1 MVIKFKKIEMMGFRG
16 ALYTVA
22 LNFPNNGEGS
32 IFLYGEGGTGKT
44 TFTEAIEWF
53 YKDEIESLERE
64 FCGKECYFNLRLDA
78 AQNATVAFEF
88 TKSELNDIKTLSR
101 RGVNTHGNGIPE
113 FKNYMQES
121 LKENFIL
128 HYSDLKEFVDDKT
141 KAKKLEHFAKLIGF
155 EKVTETRNVFMQA
168 FNALKDSKEIN
179 EISGQLKEAKRFLT
193 EKLGSEV
200 ISEEIILSYA
210 VRQLNLIKPE
220 FKIEGLS
227 EFPSIVKQLNDLA
240 DTSEISKRKHI
251 LETIKD
257 QLDKSES
264 IWSKPLTEIIEGV
277 KEYKAYLLDAEMI
290 QKESLLK
297 LYSIG
302 KQMLLSAEWTD
313 KEKCPLC
320 GSTIDGK
327 ALIKHLSEEVMRIE
341 SALEKKKTLNTK
353 FESIDSNITNAMA
366 TLKSDTTTINENKN
380 KEKIIEDSKSNLL
393 PLLNK
398 LTSYYQEIQREVK
411 DNFKNLRDIS
421 YNFKPIH
428 TLVKELKS
436 VYNELKTKVQ
446 KEIESLVVGPKIQKY
461 RETARLLDDLLKYFK
476 RSMDLSSKI
485 EKINKQVD
493 SLKAIQE
500 AFEKKEKE
508 VFERIISVLSK
519 DIDIFYN
526 ILNPNEGVNK
536 IGLFPTEDK
545 GFGRGLEVSYKF
557 HGSEQY
563 PAKKYLSES
572 HRNSLGIS
580 IFLASAKYFNK
591 VNKFLILDD
600 IYTSLDVNHRE
611 RLVNIFTHP
620 SLSDRQ
626 FLITT
631 HDWTWFKTMQRTL
644 QANSKWKFFEIR
656 KWGIDTGIEIA
667 EAPESIKKRI
677 IDYLDKG
684 DAFAA
689 CKSIRSYYEETLKRI
704 AKRLEIRVP
713 YKEAANWTADEFYS
727 GIGERVKG
735 STIATDNRYTA
746 DNPIGFLANLAAH
759 ESDIN
764 ITSGTVKS
772 LVEQIDNFEKA
783 FSCDNCK
790 KAIWYANRRNG
801 GFQCQCGQLNCG

>member
-1 MVIKFKKIEMMGFRG
+1 MVIKFKKIELTGFRG
-16 ALYTVA
+16 ALHTVP
-22 LNFPNNGEGS
+22 LNFPNKGEGS
-32 IFLYGEGGTGKT
+32 TFLYGEGGTGKT
-44 TFTEAIEWF
+44 TFAEAIEWF
-53 YKDEIESLERE
+53 YKDKIESLEKE
-64 FCGKECYFNLRLDA
+64 FCGKECYFNLRLDV
-78 AQNATVAFEF
+78 AQNAIVAVEF
-88 TKSELNDIKTLSR
+88 TKPELNNVKTLSR
-101 RGVNTHGNGIPE
+101 RGPNTYSNRISE
-113 FKNYMQES
+113 FNTYMQES
-121 LKENFIL
+121 LKENFL
-128 HYSDLKEFVDDKT
+128 LQYGDLKEFVDNKT
-141 KAKKLEHFAKLIGF
+141 KVQKLDHFAKLIGF
-155 EKVTETRNVFMQA
+155 GKVTETRNIFLQV

-193 EKLGSEV
+193 EKLGGEV
-200 ISEEIILSYA
+200 ITEEIILSYTM
-210 VRQLNLIKPE
+210 RQLKLIKPE
-220 FKIEGLS
+220 LKIEGLS
-227 EFPSIVKQLNDLA
+227 EIPSIVKQLNDLA

-264 IWSKPLTEIIEGV
+264 IWSKPATEIIDAV
-277 KEYKAYLLDAEMI
+277 KEYKAYLLDAEII

-302 KQMLLSAEWTD
+302 KQILLSAEWAD
-313 KEKCPLC
+313 KEICPLC
-320 GSTIDGK
+320 GNTVESK
-327 ALIKHLSEEVMRIE
+327 VLIKHLSEEIMKIE
-341 SALEKKKTLNTK
+341 STLEKKKTLNTK
-353 FESIDSNITNAMA
+353 FESIDTNITNAIA
-366 TLKSDTTTINENKN
+366 TLKSDIIAISENKN

-398 LTSYYQEIQREVK
+398 LTSLYQDIQREVK
-411 DNFKNLRDIS
+411 DNFKNLSDIS
-421 YNFKPIH
+421 YDFNPIH
-428 TLVKELKS
+428 TLVKELNS
-436 VYNELKTKVQ
+436 VYNEIKTIVQ
-446 KEIESLVVGPKIQKY
+446 KEIESLVVGSEIQKY
-461 RETARLLDDLLKYFK
+461 RNIARLLDDLLQYFK
-476 RSMDLSSKI
+476 RSMELSLKI

-500 AFEKKEKE
+500 EFERKEKE
-508 VFERIISVLSK
+508 VFKRIIFLLSK
-519 DIDIFYN
+519 DINTFYS
-526 ILNPNEGVNK
+526 ILNPDEGVDE
-536 IGLFPTEDK
+536 IMLFPTEDK
-545 GFGRGLEVSYKF
+545 GADRGLEIAYKF

-572 HRNSLGIS
+572 HRSSLGIS

-644 QANSKWKFFEIR
+644 QSDHRWKFFEIR
-656 KWGIDTGIEIA
+656 RWRIDTGIEIA

-689 CKSIRSYYEETLKRI
+689 CKSIRSYHEEALKRI

-746 DNPIGFLANLAAH
+746 GNPIGFLANLAAH
-759 ESDIN
+759 ENDIN

-790 KAIWYANRRNG
+790 KDIWYANRKNG